1 MKKRGRSGKVG
12 KVILV
17 GAGPGDPGLLT
28 LRGREALR
36 RAEVVIFDALVNPEI
51 LSLAETAEKIFAGK
65 KAGRHLIEQER
76 IHQMLLQFARQGK
89 RIVRLK
95 GGDPFIFGRG
105 GEEASFLVRH
115 RVPFEVIPG
124 VSAGIGAAAT
134 AGIPLT
140 DRRFTSHVTFVT
152 GHCGKGEV
160 DWKKLSET
168 GGTLVAFMGLKTL
181 PQIVRALLRAG
192 RKPRTPAAVI
202 EQGTL
207 PAQRV
212 ISGTLENILE
222 KVKKA
227 NVIPPALTVVGDVV
241 GLGKKLA
248 WFSRKPLQGKKVIVT
263 RPRGQA
269 GELVEK
275 LGDLGAE
282 VLEFPTIE
290 ILPPSRPDRIDR
302 EIQRMAAAVK
312 PVYDWLV
319 FTSANGVESFF
330 DRMRC
335 LGKDGRIFSGLRI
348 AAIGER
354 TAETLQKKGLWA
366 DLIPGEYTNEALF
379 ESLKKRGPLQGKKFL
394 LARVASPPP
403 ELKESLEKEGALVT
417 ELETYRTRPVKAE
430 RKKLI
435 QTLQSGK
442 IDYVTFTSSSTVRNF
457 FDPLPPALRRRLRT
471 RFISIGPVTSGTL
484 REYGFKPAREAR
496 MHTTEG
502 ILEALSN
509 GG

>member
-1 MKKRGRSGKVG
+1 MKKKVRPG

-51 LSLAETAEKIFAGK
+51 LSLAGTAEKIFVGK
-65 KAGRHLIEQER
+65 KAGRHLMEQGR
-76 IHQMLLQFARQGK
+76 INQLLLRFARRGK

-115 RVPFEVIPG
+115 RIPFEVVPG
-124 VSAGIGAAAT
+124 VSAGIGAAAY

-140 DRRFTSHVTFVT
+140 DRRFTSNVTFVT

-192 RKPRTPAAVI
+192 RKPRTPVAVI

-212 ISGTLENILE
+212 ITGTLENILE

-227 NVIPPALTVVGDVV
+227 NVIPPALTVIGDVA

-248 WFSRKPLQGKKVIVT
+248 
-263 RPRGQA
+263 
-269 GELVEK
+269 
-275 LGDLGAE
+275 
-282 VLEFPTIE
+282 
-290 ILPPSRPDRIDR
+290 
-302 EIQRMAAAVK
+302 
-312 PVYDWLV
+312 
-319 FTSANGVESFF
+319 
-330 DRMRC
+330 
-335 LGKDGRIFSGLRI
+335 
-348 AAIGER
+348 
-354 TAETLQKKGLWA
+354 
-366 DLIPGEYTNEALF
+366 
-379 ESLKKRGPLQGKKFL
+379 
-394 LARVASPPP
+394 
-403 ELKESLEKEGALVT
+403 
-417 ELETYRTRPVKAE
+417 
-430 RKKLI
+430 
-435 QTLQSGK
+435 
-442 IDYVTFTSSSTVRNF
+442 
-457 FDPLPPALRRRLRT
+457 
-471 RFISIGPVTSGTL
+471 
-484 REYGFKPAREAR
+484 
-496 MHTTEG
+496 
-502 ILEALSN
+502 
-509 GG
+509 